1 MRVLVLGANG
11 MLGHAV
17 FRVFGADDA
26 FESWGSLRNGH
37 AIRHFSED
45 ERTRLLT
52 DVDVLDDAALAGAL
66 ERVRPDLVIN
76 CIGVVK
82 QQAVAED
89 PLVTLPVN
97 AMLPHRLA
105 RACASLGARLIQMG
119 TDCVFS
125 GRQGAYRE
133 EDDSDA
139 VDLYGKSKYIG
150 ELHDVPHAITLRT
163 SIIGRELDTAHG
175 LVEWFLAQRGRTR
188 GYRRAVFSGL
198 PTVELARVMKD
209 FVAPRPEMSGLYHV
223 SAEPIAKY
231 DLLVLLADAFGVDI
245 EIEPVDEPVLDRSL
259 NSERFRRE
267 TGYQPPAWPDLVKMV
282 V

>member
-26 FESWGSLRNGH
+26 FESWGSLRSQQ
-37 AIRHFSED
+37 ALRHFND
-45 ERTRLLT
+45 EERARLLT

-66 ERVRPDLVIN
+66 ERVRPDLVVN

-105 RACASLGARLIQMG
+105 RACASLGTRLIQMG

-125 GRQGAYRE
+125 GQHGDYRE
-133 EDDSDA
+133 DDDSDA

-150 ELHDVPHAITLRT
+150 ELRDVPHAITLRT

-175 LVEWFLAQRGRTR
+175 LVEWFLAQRGRIR

-209 FVAPRPEMSGLYHV
+209 FVASRPEMSGLYHV

-231 DLLVLLADAFGVDI
+231 DLLVLLADAFGMDI

-267 TGYQPPAWPDLVKMV
+267 TGYRPPAWPDLVKMV